1 MCKVFNFNQFVI
13 EHYNFGSS
21 MNLIDWLIDL
31 SIDWWMLFNGDCDC
45 TYDVCVHFC
54 NNHMFYLLWYWY
66 FSMLYVCFNCAS
78 INSTYVSVSSFIHYG
93 VNWFFY
99 WSIKGIMISLF
110 RKIQRCMI
118 LISLS
123 KRTLPWR
130 GNDHDIFWV
139 QDNSVPVKFGT
150 DWKSKLGTC

>member
-123 KRTLPWR
+123 KRPITLAWKWPWY
-130 GNDHDIFWV
+130 I
-139 QDNSVPVKFGT
+139 
-150 DWKSKLGTC
+150 LGTR